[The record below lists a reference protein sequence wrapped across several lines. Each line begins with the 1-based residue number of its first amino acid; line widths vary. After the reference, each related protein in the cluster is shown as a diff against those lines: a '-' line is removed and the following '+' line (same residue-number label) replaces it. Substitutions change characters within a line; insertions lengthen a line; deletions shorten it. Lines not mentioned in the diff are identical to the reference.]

1 MAINGSG
8 LSGSRKTWP
17 LFFFFS
23 SKIKVQIEN
32 MFNTSNL
39 VQVPY
44 VKRIFMSILF
54 FISELQDRTSN
65 TFFNYER
72 SNPNTHHTTPPH
84 PLACMWWL
92 WTSKGHAWS
101 SNWASYCPW
110 LFEKTILDSN
120 SEKKP
125 QLERDLSMVFMDV
138 VPDMFDLRRTKI

>member
-17 LFFFFS
+17 LFFFP

-44 VKRIFMSILF
+44 VKRIFMPILF
-54 FISELQDRTSN
+54 FISELKDRTSN

-72 SNPNTHHTTPPH
+72 SNPKTHHTTPL
-84 PLACMWWL
+84 LACDGFEQVKACMELKLGKLLLPLIIWGDHL
-92 WTSKGHAWS
+92 GFK
-101 SNWASYCPW
+101 
-110 LFEKTILDSN
+110 FKEKTSTRKRFKHGFHGCCSRYVWFEEDKDIIS
-120 SEKKP
+120 
-125 QLERDLSMVFMDV
+125 
-138 VPDMFDLRRTKI
+138 